1 MIKHISC
8 DSIWKF
14 DIGNVVQIKIGM
26 VISVTV
32 SVKNI
37 MHVKKICMESQNM
50 YLWEFYLKN
59 IFDDSI
65 YVHDENKNVSNAIS
79 TNPLDSVI
87 TCDKI
92 INPENDVSLNSDNRN
107 IRYIMSCC
115 ILRIFLLVFILLFM
129 ICSCCC
135 YYLFL
140 LHKA

>member
-1 MIKHISC
+1 MYGISKH
-8 DSIWKF
+8 
-14 DIGNVVQIKIGM
+14 VLVRM
-26 VISVTV
+26 V
-32 SVKNI
+32 
-37 MHVKKICMESQNM
+37 
-50 YLWEFYLKN
+50 FYLKN

-79 TNPLDSVI
+79 TNSLDSVI
-87 TCDKI
+87 TRDKI
-92 INPENDVSLNSDNRN
+92 INPENDVSLNSDDTN

-115 ILRIFLLVFILLFM
+115 ILRIFLLVFILLLI